1 MLTNSDQ
8 KWPLLQE
15 HSETKRAASLPSKR
29 SAVTQVFPS
38 SMDTSTR
45 TIPGSCGSWMQAMWP
60 YLSPLRSINLDAC
73 FKSHLYLRHSRQN
86 LSPARTPRTQLLHTL
101 HIIWSPWISM
111 DLHISL
117 LQSQSWRLNV
127 IQFHNASSFGSHN
140 SWLDRQVLHGWDLF
154 LGPKHPWSNCRKQ
167 ILTNAW
173 LWMIFIQLET
183 WETSTEESWA
193 PVYVDAFQ
201 ILTYSTYLT
210 CGPCPKAVH
219 SQGLM
224 MWLSSLTIGE
234 KPL

>member
-1 MLTNSDQ
+1 ML
-8 KWPLLQE
+8 
-15 HSETKRAASLPSKR
+15 ASSP
-29 SAVTQVFPS
+29 
-38 SMDTSTR
+38 TSTSA
-45 TIPGSCGSWMQAMWP
+45 TPG
-60 YLSPLRSINLDAC
+60 
-73 FKSHLYLRHSRQN
+73 KTSHLPGLPGLNCYTLFTSFD
-86 LSPARTPRTQLLHTL
+86 LHE
-101 HIIWSPWISM
+101 SPWISIYLCYRVSRGASM
-111 DLHISL
+111 SY
-117 LQSQSWRLNV
+117 
-127 IQFHNASSFGSHN
+127 QFHNASSFGSHN